1 VVEEPIVESKT
12 SRKMYTTNL
21 NRQELIVGD
30 EDAKITNVDGPIM
43 KTKRRRLV
51 SDETTI
57 DRLPRKKTVKKTT
70 LKTKKIK
77 LVDKPVNQPGVESV
91 NEPTIKVRR
100 VKNQVAD
107 KDVDK
112 KADIKKNK
120 RKPVRRR
127 KKKEPKAL
135 NEDEIQESLVKDF
148 LSDD

>member
-1 VVEEPIVESKT
+1 
-12 SRKMYTTNL
+12 MYTTNL

-30 EDAKITNVDGPIM
+30 EEAKITNVDGPIM

-57 DRLPRKKTVKKTT
+57 DRLPRKKTVKKTA

-77 LVDKPVNQPGVESV
+77 LVDKSVNQLDEESV
-91 NEPTIKVRR
+91 NQPTIKVRR
-100 VKNQVAD
+100 VKNQIDD
-107 KDVDK
+107 KDADK

-120 RKPVRRR
+120 RKPVRR
-127 KKKEPKAL
+127 KKKKGTKAL
-135 NEDEIQESLVKDF
+135 NEDEIQENLVKEF

>member
-1 VVEEPIVESKT
+1 
-12 SRKMYTTNL
+12 MYTTNL

-30 EDAKITNVDGPIM
+30 EEARITNVDGPIM

-57 DRLPRKKTVKKTT
+57 DRLPRKKTVKKTA

-77 LVDKPVNQPGVESV
+77 LVDKSVNQLDEESV

-100 VKNQVAD
+100 VKNQIDD
-107 KDVDK
+107 KDADK

-120 RKPVRRR
+120 RKPVRR
-127 KKKEPKAL
+127 KKKKGTKAL
-135 NEDEIQESLVKDF
+135 NEDEIQENLVKEF